1 MDEPIF
7 KGKRTKVIVISLI
20 LVTTFL
26 GGGLYVNLLSTQPQS
41 SLLEDTSNKLQP
53 IIDKYS
59 WIGVGLSQLNMETED
74 VIIVVVGSY
83 GKSGDGSLS
92 IQAGDGLN
100 TMTDIVQE
108 EVNAYC
114 QRLGSKYRFD
124 FVPFPVLN
132 TEEGV
137 NASIYAFN
145 ELGVKMVVQDYWTV
159 MWQDVLK
166 TIRDNDMLYII
177 GRDTSRITDKLDGIY
192 GIRPEINKG
201 EYYYAITAAKD
212 VKALVVLQWDFSPLS
227 SVQRRSME
235 QQYAQALE
243 DYEALG
249 GVVYKKIIY
258 PPAEAINCFR
268 DIENNADFSQIL
280 VQAETAVNEALT
292 IYGEGGVG
300 VLVIG
305 DEMSPFIYQ
314 SRNMSSLMSIPW
326 FGDTLAYG
334 CPIRVG
340 SPVSEQF
347 GPYVERAGFYLPVE
361 SVEDQEALQSLRAKL
376 ADELGTDSYDFAPQE
391 TSRYDGCW
399 LLALSVIKADSTDP
413 KKVEAA
419 LPLVSAEY
427 NGLNGNYAMDEKG
440 DKISYT
446 VDIYKVYEYETG
458 KYAHFKC
465 CSFNTVTG
473 MILNDTNQPIP

>member
-145 ELGVKMVVQDYWTV
+145 ELGVKMVVQDQWTV
-159 MWQDVLK
+159 MWQDVLE